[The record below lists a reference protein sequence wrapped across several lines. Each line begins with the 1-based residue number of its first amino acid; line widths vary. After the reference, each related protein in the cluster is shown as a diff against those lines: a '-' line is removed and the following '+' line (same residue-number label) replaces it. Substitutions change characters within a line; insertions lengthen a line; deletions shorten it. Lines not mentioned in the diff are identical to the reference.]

1 MAEAVGA
8 PASYTDSIPEASSY
22 PVLSSIRR
30 NLRGRVFADAKKVSI
45 FVPMESKLFCI
56 AGHIIK
62 VVLESPWK
70 FSELTPEQKALVARL
85 AAGEDVG
92 VESVPA
98 DRQEQLAVNDAI
110 MGKTAMTRE
119 LWEAMNSEE
128 KDAFRHSLDFLQY
141 APFEVTSGDPL
152 FTLTVHSE
160 PFDDSTRSAWKQV
173 VAVDNVLPYYY
184 GYEYRGSTIYE
195 YFPAPDVKAGVF
207 VQSADATVGDYYPC
221 PGVGA
226 RATLMQVNTSLMIQF
241 TFASAFHNTVLL
253 HASVTR
259 HNGMANLFFGVSGTG
274 KSTHSRL
281 WHQYVPDSDL
291 MNDDNPVIRI
301 LDGRAVVFGTPWSG
315 KTLCYRNVQA
325 PIRALVR
332 LEQDPQNS
340 IERLHSLQAYA
351 SVLAAC
357 SSIRWKHSVMD
368 AIVPTVEKLAL
379 TVPCFRLRCRPDQ
392 EAVELCK
399 NTIEQ

>member
-1 MAEAVGA
+1 M
-8 PASYTDSIPEASSY
+8 PM
-22 PVLSSIRR
+22 R
-30 NLRGRVFADAKKVSI
+30 KKVSI

-56 AGHIIK
+56 AGHVIE
-62 VVLESPWK
+62 VRLESPWQFK
-70 FSELTPEQKALVARL
+70 ELSKEQNALVERL
-85 AAGEDVG
+85 KAGEDAG

-98 DRQEQLAVNDAI
+98 DRQEQLVVNDAI
-110 MGKTAMTRE
+110 MGKTTMTKA
-119 LWEAMNSEE
+119 LWETMNQQE
-128 KDAFRHSLDFLQY
+128 KDTFRHTLDFLQY
-141 APFEVTSGDPL
+141 APFEVEGGDPL
-152 FTLTVHSE
+152 FTLTVHAD
-160 PFDDSTRSAWKQV
+160 PYDDSSRGAWKQV

-184 GYEYRGSTIYE
+184 GYEFAGDTIYE
-195 YFPAPDVKAGVF
+195 YFPAPGIKAGVF
-207 VQSADATVGDYYPC
+207 VQNADATEGHYYPC
-221 PGVGA
+221 KGVGA
-226 RATLMQVNTSLMIQF
+226 VTTLMQVNTSLMIQF
-241 TFASAFHNTVLL
+241 TFTSAFRDTVLL

-259 HNGMANLFFGVSGTG
+259 HKGMANLFFGVSGTG

-301 LDGRAVVFGTPWSG
+301 IDGKAVVFGTPWSG

-332 LEQDPQNS
+332 LEQSPENKMD
-340 IERLHSLQAYA
+340 RLHSLQAYA

-368 AIVPTVEKLAL
+368 AIVPTVEKLAM
-379 TVPCFRLRCRPDQ
+379 TVPCFRLQCRPDQ

>member
-1 MAEAVGA
+1 
-8 PASYTDSIPEASSY
+8 
-22 PVLSSIRR
+22 
-30 NLRGRVFADAKKVSI
+30 
-45 FVPMESKLFCI
+45 MESKLFCI

-85 AAGEDVG
+85 AAGEDAG

-141 APFEVTSGDPL
+141 APFEVPSGDPL

-241 TFASAFHNTVLL
+241 TFATAPLGTLLL
-253 HASVTR
+253 HSSVTR
-259 HNGMANLFFGVSGTG
+259 HEGKANLFFGVSGTG

-281 WHQYVPDSDL
+281 WHQYVPGCDL
-291 MNDDNPVIRI
+291 MNDDNPVIRV
-301 LDGRAVVFGTPWSG
+301 DGPQITVYGSPWSG

-332 LEQDPQNS
+332 LEQAPHNV
-340 IERLHSLQAYA
+340 IERLSGLQAYA

-357 SSIRWKHSVMD
+357 SAIRWNSAIMD
-368 AIVPTVEKLAL
+368 SIVRSVEKLSMN
-379 TVPCFRLRCRPDQ
+379 TPCFRLECRPDQ
-392 EAVELCK
+392 EAVEVCK
-399 NTIEQ
+399 QAIES

>member
-1 MAEAVGA
+1 M
-8 PASYTDSIPEASSY
+8 
-22 PVLSSIRR
+22 R
-30 NLRGRVFADAKKVSI
+30 KKVSI

-56 AGHIIK
+56 AGHVIE
-62 VVLESPWK
+62 VRLESPWQFK
-70 FSELTPEQKALVARL
+70 ELSKEQNALVERL
-85 AAGEDVG
+85 KAGEDAG

-98 DRQEQLAVNDAI
+98 DRQEQLVVNDAI
-110 MGKTAMTRE
+110 MGKTTMTKA
-119 LWEAMNSEE
+119 LWETMNQQE
-128 KDAFRHSLDFLQY
+128 KDTFRHTLDFLQY
-141 APFEVTSGDPL
+141 APFEVEGGDPL
-152 FTLTVHSE
+152 FTLTVHAD
-160 PFDDSTRSAWKQV
+160 PYDDSSRGAWKQV

-184 GYEYRGSTIYE
+184 GYEFEGDTIYE
-195 YFPAPDVKAGVF
+195 YFPAPGIKAGVF
-207 VQSADATVGDYYPC
+207 VQNADATEGHYYPC
-221 PGVGA
+221 KGVGA
-226 RATLMQVNTSLMIQF
+226 VTTLMQVNTSLMIQF
-241 TFASAFHNTVLL
+241 TFTSAFRDTVLL

-259 HNGMANLFFGVSGTG
+259 HKGMANLFFGVSGTG

-301 LDGRAVVFGTPWSG
+301 IDGKAVVFGTPWSG

-332 LEQDPQNS
+332 LEQSPENKMD
-340 IERLHSLQAYA
+340 RLHSLQAYA

-368 AIVPTVEKLAL
+368 AIVPTVEKLAM
-379 TVPCFRLRCRPDQ
+379 TVPCFRLQCRPDQ

>member
-1 MAEAVGA
+1 
-8 PASYTDSIPEASSY
+8 
-22 PVLSSIRR
+22 
-30 NLRGRVFADAKKVSI
+30 
-45 FVPMESKLFCI
+45 MESKLFCI

-62 VVLESPWK
+62 VVLECPWAFK
-70 FSELTPEQKALVARL
+70 KLTPDQEALVARL
-85 AAGEDVG
+85 AAGEDAG

-98 DRQEQLAVNDAI
+98 GRQEQLALNDAI
-110 MGKTAMTRE
+110 MGKTAMTKE
-119 LWEAMNSEE
+119 LWETMNQQE
-128 KDAFRHSLDFLQY
+128 KDTFRHTLDFLQY
-141 APFEVTSGDPL
+141 APFEVSSGEPL

-160 PFDDSTRSAWKQV
+160 EFDCSSRASWKQV

-184 GYEYRGSTIYE
+184 GYEHDGNTIYE
-195 YFPAPDVKAGVF
+195 YFPAPGIKAGVF
-207 VQSADATVGDYYPC
+207 VQSADATQGHYYPC
-221 PGVGA
+221 KGVGSVT
-226 RATLMQVNTSLMIQF
+226 TLMQVNTSLMIQF
-241 TFASAFHNTVLL
+241 TFATAFHNTVLL

-259 HNGMANLFFGVSGTG
+259 HKGMANLFFGVSGTG

-281 WHQYVPDSDL
+281 WHQYVPDRDL

-301 LDGRAVVFGTPWSG
+301 LDGKAVVFGTPWSG

-332 LEQDPQNS
+332 LEQDPENR

-357 SSIRWKHSVMD
+357 SSIRWNHTVMD
-368 AIVPTVEKLAL
+368 AIVPTVEKLAM

-399 NTIEQ
+399 NTIE

>member
-1 MAEAVGA
+1 
-8 PASYTDSIPEASSY
+8 
-22 PVLSSIRR
+22 
-30 NLRGRVFADAKKVSI
+30 
-45 FVPMESKLFCI
+45 MESKLFCI

-62 VVLESPWK
+62 VVLESPWAFK
-70 FSELTPEQKALVARL
+70 KLTTEQEALVARL
-85 AAGEDVG
+85 AAGEDAG

-98 DRQEQLAVNDAI
+98 DRQEQLALNDAI
-110 MGKTAMTRE
+110 MGKTAMTKE
-119 LWEAMNSEE
+119 LWETMNQQE
-128 KDAFRHSLDFLQY
+128 KDSFRHTLDFLQY
-141 APFEVTSGDPL
+141 APFEVPSGTPL
-152 FTLTVHSE
+152 FTLTVHAD
-160 PFDDSTRSAWKQV
+160 PYDDSSRAAWKQV

-184 GYEYRGSTIYE
+184 GYEFEGDTIYE
-195 YFPAPDVKAGVF
+195 YFPAPGIKAGVF
-207 VQSADATVGDYYPC
+207 VQNASATQGHYYPC
-221 PGVGA
+221 KGVGSVT
-226 RATLMQVNTSLMIQF
+226 TLMQVNTSLMIQF
-241 TFASAFHNTVLL
+241 TFATAFHSTVLL

-259 HNGMANLFFGVSGTG
+259 HEGMANLFFGVSGTG

-281 WHQYVPDSDL
+281 WHQYVPGSDL

-301 LDGRAVVFGTPWSG
+301 VDGRAVVFGTPWSG

-332 LEQDPQNS
+332 LEQDPQNR

-357 SSIRWKHSVMD
+357 SSIRWNHTVMD
-368 AIVPTVEKLAL
+368 AIVPTVEALAM

-399 NTIEQ
+399 NTIES

>member
-1 MAEAVGA
+1 
-8 PASYTDSIPEASSY
+8 
-22 PVLSSIRR
+22 
-30 NLRGRVFADAKKVSI
+30 
-45 FVPMESKLFCI
+45 MESKLFCI

-62 VVLESPWK
+62 VVLESPWAFK
-70 FSELTPEQKALVARL
+70 KLTPEQEALVARL
-85 AAGEDVG
+85 AAGEDAG

-98 DRQEQLAVNDAI
+98 DRQEQLALNDAI
-110 MGKTAMTRE
+110 MGKTAMTKE
-119 LWEAMNSEE
+119 LWETMNQQE
-128 KDAFRHSLDFLQY
+128 KDTFRHTLDFLQY
-141 APFEVTSGDPL
+141 APFEVEGGDPL
-152 FTLTVHSE
+152 FTLTVHAD
-160 PFDDSTRSAWKQV
+160 PYDDSSRAGWKQV

-184 GYEYRGSTIYE
+184 GYEFEGDTIYE
-195 YFPAPDVKAGVF
+195 YFPAPGIKAGVF
-207 VQSADATVGDYYPC
+207 VQNASATQGHYYPC
-221 PGVGA
+221 KGVGSVT
-226 RATLMQVNTSLMIQF
+226 TLMQVNTSLMIQF
-241 TFASAFHNTVLL
+241 TFATAFHSTVLL

-259 HNGMANLFFGVSGTG
+259 HEGMANLFFGVSGTG

-301 LDGRAVVFGTPWSG
+301 LDGKAVVFGTPWSG

-332 LEQDPQNS
+332 LEQDPENQ
-340 IERLHSLQAYA
+340 IDRLHSLQAYA

-357 SSIRWKHSVMD
+357 SSIRWNHTVMD
-368 AIVPTVEKLAL
+368 AIVPTVEKLAM

-399 NTIEQ
+399 NTIES

>member
-1 MAEAVGA
+1 
-8 PASYTDSIPEASSY
+8 
-22 PVLSSIRR
+22 
-30 NLRGRVFADAKKVSI
+30 
-45 FVPMESKLFCI
+45 MESKLFCI
-56 AGHIIK
+56 AGHVIE
-62 VVLESPWK
+62 VRLESPWQFK
-70 FSELTPEQKALVARL
+70 ELSKEQNALVERL
-85 AAGEDVG
+85 KAGEDAG

-98 DRQEQLAVNDAI
+98 DRQEQLVVNDAI
-110 MGKTAMTRE
+110 MGKTTMTKA
-119 LWEAMNSEE
+119 LWETMNQQE
-128 KDAFRHSLDFLQY
+128 KDTFRHTLDFLQY
-141 APFEVTSGDPL
+141 APFEVEGGDPL
-152 FTLTVHSE
+152 FTLTVHAD
-160 PFDDSTRSAWKQV
+160 PYDDSSRGAWKQV

-184 GYEYRGSTIYE
+184 GYEFEGDTIYE
-195 YFPAPDVKAGVF
+195 YFPAPGIKAGVF
-207 VQSADATVGDYYPC
+207 VQNADATEGHYYPC
-221 PGVGA
+221 KGVGA
-226 RATLMQVNTSLMIQF
+226 VTTLMQVNTSLMIQF
-241 TFASAFHNTVLL
+241 TFTSAFRDTVLL

-259 HNGMANLFFGVSGTG
+259 HKGMANLFFGVSGTG

-301 LDGRAVVFGTPWSG
+301 IDGKAVVFGTPWSG

-332 LEQDPQNS
+332 LEQSPENKMD
-340 IERLHSLQAYA
+340 RLHSLQAYA

-368 AIVPTVEKLAL
+368 AIVPTVEKLAM
-379 TVPCFRLRCRPDQ
+379 TVPCFRLQCRPDQ

>member
-1 MAEAVGA
+1 
-8 PASYTDSIPEASSY
+8 
-22 PVLSSIRR
+22 
-30 NLRGRVFADAKKVSI
+30 
-45 FVPMESKLFCI
+45 MESKLFCI

-62 VVLESPWK
+62 VVLESPWAFK
-70 FSELTPEQKALVARL
+70 KLTPEQEALVARL
-85 AAGEDVG
+85 AAGEDAG

-98 DRQEQLAVNDAI
+98 DREEQLAVNDAI

-128 KDAFRHSLDFLQY
+128 KDAFRHGLDFLQY
-141 APFEVTSGDPL
+141 APFEVSSGKPL
-152 FTLTVHSE
+152 FSLTVHAQE
-160 PFDDSTRSAWKQV
+160 FDDSSRNAWKQV

-184 GYEYRGSTIYE
+184 GYEHDGCTIYE
-195 YFPAPDVKAGVF
+195 YFPAPDIKAGVF
-207 VQSADATVGDYYPC
+207 VQSADATRGDYYPSK
-221 PGVGA
+221 GVGA

-241 TFASAFHNTVLL
+241 TFAAAFHETVLL

-259 HNGMANLFFGVSGTG
+259 HQGMANLFFGVSGTG

-281 WHQYVPDSDL
+281 WHQYVPGSDL

-301 LDGRAVVFGTPWSG
+301 LDGKAIVYGSPWSG

-332 LEQDPQNS
+332 LEQYPENR

-368 AIVPTVEKLAL
+368 AIIPTVEKLAM
-379 TVPCFRLRCRPDQ
+379 TVPCFRLQCRPDQ

-399 NTIEQ
+399 QTIEQ

>member
-1 MAEAVGA
+1 
-8 PASYTDSIPEASSY
+8 
-22 PVLSSIRR
+22 
-30 NLRGRVFADAKKVSI
+30 
-45 FVPMESKLFCI
+45 MESKLFCI

-62 VVLESPWK
+62 VVLESPWAFK
-70 FSELTPEQKALVARL
+70 NLTPDQEALVARL
-85 AAGEDVG
+85 AAGEDAG

-98 DRQEQLAVNDAI
+98 DRQEQLALNDAI
-110 MGKTAMTRE
+110 MGKTAMTKE
-119 LWEAMNSEE
+119 LWETLNQQE
-128 KDAFRHSLDFLQY
+128 KDTFRHTLDFLQY
-141 APFEVTSGDPL
+141 APFEVSSGEPL

-160 PFDDSTRSAWKQV
+160 EFDCSSRASWKQV

-184 GYEYRGSTIYE
+184 GYEHDGNTIYE
-195 YFPAPDVKAGVF
+195 YFPAPGIKAGVF
-207 VQSADATVGDYYPC
+207 VQSADATQGHYYPC
-221 PGVGA
+221 KGVGSVT
-226 RATLMQVNTSLMIQF
+226 TLMQVNTSLMIQF
-241 TFASAFHNTVLL
+241 TFATAFHSTVLL

-259 HNGMANLFFGVSGTG
+259 HEGMANLFFGVSGTG

-301 LDGRAVVFGTPWSG
+301 LDGKAVVFGTPWSG

-332 LEQDPQNS
+332 LEQDPENQ
-340 IERLHSLQAYA
+340 IDRLHSLQAYA

-357 SSIRWKHSVMD
+357 SSIRWNHTVMD
-368 AIVPTVEKLAL
+368 AIVPTVEKLAM

-399 NTIEQ
+399 NTIE

>member
-1 MAEAVGA
+1 
-8 PASYTDSIPEASSY
+8 
-22 PVLSSIRR
+22 
-30 NLRGRVFADAKKVSI
+30 
-45 FVPMESKLFCI
+45 MEKKLFRI
-56 AGHIIK
+56 AEHT
-62 VVLESPWK
+62 VEVRLESPWK

-141 APFEVTSGDPL
+141 APFEVPSGDPL

-160 PFDDSTRSAWKQV
+160 PFDDSPRSAWKQV

-184 GYEYRGSTIYE
+184 GYEYNGNTIYE

-259 HNGMANLFFGVSGTG
+259 HKGMANLFFGVSGTG

-281 WHQYVPDSDL
+281 WHQYVPECDL

-301 LDGRAVVFGTPWSG
+301 LDGKAVVFGTPWSG

-357 SSIRWKHSVMD
+357 SSIRWNSAIMD
-368 AIVPTVEKLAL
+368 NIVRSVEKLSMN
-379 TVPCFRLRCRPDQ
+379 TPCFRLECRPDQ
-392 EAVELCK
+392 EAVETCK
-399 NTIEQ
+399 QAIEI

>member
-1 MAEAVGA
+1 
-8 PASYTDSIPEASSY
+8 
-22 PVLSSIRR
+22 
-30 NLRGRVFADAKKVSI
+30 
-45 FVPMESKLFCI
+45 MEKKLFRI
-56 AGHIIK
+56 AEHTIE
-62 VVLESPWK
+62 VVLESPWTFK
-70 FSELTPEQKALVARL
+70 KLTPEQETLVSRL
-85 AAGEDVG
+85 ATGEDIG

-110 MGKTAMTRE
+110 MGKTPMTRE
-119 LWEAMNSEE
+119 IWDAMDAGE

-141 APFEVTSGDPL
+141 APFEVADGTPL
-152 FTLTVHSE
+152 FTLTVHAD
-160 PFDDSTRSAWKQV
+160 PFDDSSRSAWKQV

-184 GYEYRGSTIYE
+184 GYEHDGNTIYE
-195 YFPAPDVKAGVF
+195 YFPVPDVKAGVF
-207 VQSADATVGDYYPC
+207 VQNDDATKGDYYPC
-221 PGVGA
+221 KGVGA

-241 TFASAFHNTVLL
+241 TFTSAFRNTVLL

-281 WHQYVPDSDL
+281 WHQYVPGCDL

-301 LDGRAVVFGTPWSG
+301 IDGKAIVFGTPWSG

-332 LEQDPQNS
+332 LEQYPENKMD
-340 IERLHSLQAYA
+340 RLHSLQAYA

-368 AIVPTVEKLAL
+368 ALIPTVEKLAM
-379 TVPCFRLRCRPDQ
+379 TVPCFRLQCRPDQ

-399 NTIEQ
+399 QTIEQ